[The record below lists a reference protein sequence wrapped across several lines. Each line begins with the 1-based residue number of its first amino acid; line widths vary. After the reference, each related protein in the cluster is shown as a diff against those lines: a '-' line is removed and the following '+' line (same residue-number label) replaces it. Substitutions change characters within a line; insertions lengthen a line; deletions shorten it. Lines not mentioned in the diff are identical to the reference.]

1 MINTNYLLEAF
12 DLIAERYRIE
22 TGSSDIPMSE
32 LHQFFS
38 DALDLYIELE
48 SGIADYEGADH
59 DLAA

>member
-12 DLIAERYRIE
+12 KLIEERYRIE
-22 TGSSDIPMSE
+22 TGSSDIPVSE

-38 DALDLYIELE
+38 DALDLYIEID
-48 SGIADYEGADH
+48 SGIADYEGADN

>member
-12 DLIAERYRIE
+12 KLIEERYRIE
-22 TGSSDIPMSE
+22 TGSSDIPVSE

-48 SGIADYEGADH
+48 SGIADS

>member
-12 DLIAERYRIE
+12 KLIEERYRIE
-22 TGSSDIPMSE
+22 TGSSDIPVSE

-38 DALDLYIELE
+38 DALDLYIEID
-48 SGIADYEGADH
+48 SGIADYDGDDH

>member
-12 DLIAERYRIE
+12 KLIGERYRIE
-22 TGSSDIPMSE
+22 NGSSDIPMSE

-48 SGIADYEGADH
+48 SGIADAPEADD

>member
-12 DLIAERYRIE
+12 KLIEERRRIE
-22 TGSSDIPMSE
+22 TGSSDIPVSE

-48 SGIADYEGADH
+48 SGIADAPEADH

>member
-1 MINTNYLLEAF
+1 MINTNYLLKAFEWTAEA
-12 DLIAERYRIE
+12 RRIE

-38 DALDLYIELE
+38 DALDRYIEIE
-48 SGIADYEGADH
+48 SGIADYEGADN

>member
-12 DLIAERYRIE
+12 KLIGERYRIE
-22 TGSSDIPMSE
+22 TGSTDIPVSE

-38 DALDLYIELE
+38 DALDLYIEFE
-48 SGIADYEGADH
+48 SGIADYDGGDH

>member
-12 DLIAERYRIE
+12 KLIGERRRIE

-38 DALDLYIELE
+38 DALDLYIEID
-48 SGIADYEGADH
+48 SGIADSEADH

>member
-12 DLIAERYRIE
+12 KLIEERYRIE
-22 TGSSDIPMSE
+22 TGSSDIPVSE

-48 SGIADYEGADH
+48 SGIADAPEADH